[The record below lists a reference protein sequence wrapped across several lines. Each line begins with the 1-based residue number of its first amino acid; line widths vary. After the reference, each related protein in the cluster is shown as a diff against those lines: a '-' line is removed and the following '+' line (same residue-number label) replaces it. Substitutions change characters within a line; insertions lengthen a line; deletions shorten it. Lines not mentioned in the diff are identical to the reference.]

1 MNLFN
6 RFLVILM
13 ALVGIA
19 FWLTAVFVVWA
30 LPGDLVVALRDSAA
44 FIRGNV
50 LLFQG
55 LMSAFGI
62 SSILVLA
69 LILVGEFS
77 AQEPAVVRIAQVSG
91 GVAAISVEAIAQRVK
106 ADLEQL
112 PQVRLARPR
121 IRNRRSAIDV
131 VVELRTDPEAHLP
144 TKADE
149 VCQAVRH
156 TVEERLG
163 VRLKDVRVQI
173 QPDTH
178 SRPMTAQPARA
189 GEGAAPGEILV
200 PGALHVPG
208 QPAEPQEPAG
218 TARP

>member
-19 FWLTAVFVVWA
+19 FWLAAVFVVWA
-30 LPGDLVVALRDSAA
+30 LPGEVVVALRDSAA

-55 LMSAFGI
+55 LMSAFGV
-62 SSILVLA
+62 SSILVLI

-106 ADLEQL
+106 ADLEQI

-131 VVELRTDPEAHLP
+131 MVELRTDPETHLP
-144 TKADE
+144 SKANE

-163 VRLKDVRVQI
+163 VQLKDVRVQI

-178 SRPMTAQPARA
+178 SRPMAAQPARA

-200 PGALHVPG
+200 PGALRAP
-208 QPAEPQEPAG
+208 QPPAEPQEPTS